1 MILITE
7 ILTTMNKIAF
17 KVNGDSLDLLDK
29 DNVFFSFFHNWNR
42 HYLQKGPSNI
52 GLDILTIGLIV
63 SIVDKRILRSFTL
76 DGWTRDISI
85 EIPVIEY
92 EKWILCVDDLNSTLS
107 FLSGDI
113 WNISFVKRTITDIE
127 KDFVNK
133 KKRIKKS
140 SLGTNEEVDFCM
152 LSGGL
157 DSFIGAID
165 LLKEN
170 KRKTIFVNVH
180 GSGSSFKQDFIDV
193 RESLCGAFV
202 ITNKDEFFKTYNIT
216 IRNGSENTTRSR
228 SFMFFAHALALSTC
242 FNNPQ
247 RLIIPENGT
256 ISLNVPLTSGR
267 YGSSSTRTTHP
278 NYISGLQRM
287 IEKLGM
293 SIKLVNPYQ
302 FKTKG
307 EMINDCKEKTLLEN
321 NIVKTM
327 SCSHPTSMRWYK
339 RIGTPSHCGYCL
351 PCLIRKAAELKGF
364 GKIITKYN
372 DVDIIKTNA
381 NQSTIKCL
389 KIKLHNSVNEDPLVN
404 VLKNGRIV
412 GKLADYVDLYIRS
425 LSELKA
431 LVDGENK

>member
-1 MILITE
+1 ME
-7 ILTTMNKIAF
+7 ILAIMNSIVF
-17 KVNGDSLDLLDK
+17 KVNGDSLDLLNK
-29 DNVFFSFFHNWNR
+29 DSVFFSFFHTWNR
-42 HYLQKGPSNI
+42 HYLQKGPSNV

-63 SIVDKRILRSFTL
+63 SIADKRILRSYTL
-76 DGWTRDISI
+76 DAWTRDIFV

-92 EKWILCVDDLNSTLS
+92 EKWIQCVNELNSTLS
-107 FLSGDI
+107 FLSGDH
-113 WNISFVKRTITDIE
+113 WNVSFIKRTITDVETSFI
-127 KDFVNK
+127 NK
-133 KKRIKKS
+133 KRRIKKP
-140 SLGTNEEVDFCM
+140 SLITNEDIDFCM

-165 LLKEN
+165 LLTTN
-170 KRKTIFVNVH
+170 QRKTIFVNVH

-193 RESLCGAFV
+193 RESLCGAFS
-202 ITNKDEFFKTYNIT
+202 ITNRDEFFKTYNIT
-216 IRNGSENTTRSR
+216 IKSGSENTTRSR

-267 YGSSSTRTTHP
+267 YGSCSTRTTHP
-278 NYISGLQRM
+278 NYISGLQRI

-293 SIKLVNPYQ
+293 NIKLVNPYQ

-307 EMINDCKEKTLLEN
+307 EMIINCKDKALLEN

-339 RIGTPSHCGYCL
+339 KIGTPSHCGYCL

-372 DVDIIKTNA
+372 DKDIIKTNA

-389 KIKLHNSVNEDPLVN
+389 KIKIYNYPNENPLVSI
-404 VLKNGRIV
+404 LKNGRII
-412 GKLADYVDLYIRS
+412 GNFNEYMDLYNRS
-425 LSELKA
+425 MIELKE
-431 LVDGENK
+431 LFDKKEE